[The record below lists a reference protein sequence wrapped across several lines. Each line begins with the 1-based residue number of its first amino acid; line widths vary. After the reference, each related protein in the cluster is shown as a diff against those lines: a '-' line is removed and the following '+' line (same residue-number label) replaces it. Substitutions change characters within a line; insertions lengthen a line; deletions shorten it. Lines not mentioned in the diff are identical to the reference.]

1 VKKTLSLKN
10 RFIFIYDKFEFI
22 KMKVKHSKYKNTGI
36 LFELLTRQ
44 LTSDT
49 ITGNQTKSLSFLKK
63 HFNSKTE
70 LLKEY
75 KIYHTLATQK
85 YNRDNQ
91 ATMLIEE
98 LIKAHNK
105 LNKSQLRREKYNLI
119 KEIKD
124 TYNVNDFFKAKITD
138 YKIMASIYN
147 LLENKKATA
156 LSIVD
161 SKVTLLEHITKS
173 KQKTIKKDSVL
184 ENYNK
189 QDKDTRLLTY
199 KVLLEKFNDKYSGLK
214 DNQKTLLKE
223 YVNSVTNS
231 PSLKSYIN
239 QEIKEVKKTITKFSK
254 KVEDKAVAVKLNE
267 TKGMIKP
274 LCKKTFVNDDNVI
287 NLLNYYELINE
298 LKTIHG

>member
-1 VKKTLSLKN
+1 
-10 RFIFIYDKFEFI
+10 
-22 KMKVKHSKYKNTGI
+22 MKVKHSKYKNTGI

-49 ITGNQTKSLSFLKK
+49 ITGSQSKSLSFLKK
-63 HFNSKTE
+63 HFNKRTE

-85 YNRDNQ
+85 YNKDSQ
-91 ATMLIEE
+91 ATMLIDTLLE
-98 LIKAHNK
+98 AHGK

-138 YKIMASIYN
+138 YKVMASIFN
-147 LLENKKATA
+147 LLENKNATA
-156 LSIVD
+156 LSIVN
-161 SKVTLLEHITKS
+161 SKVTLLEHITEKQIKS
-173 KQKTIKKDSVL
+173 KKNVVL
-184 ENYNK
+184 ETFNN

-199 KVLLEKFNDKYSGLK
+199 KVLLEKFNDKYSGLE

-231 PSLKSYIN
+231 PALKSYIN
-239 QEIKEVKKTITKFSK
+239 QEIKEVKKDISKYSK
-254 KVEDKAVAVKLNE
+254 KVEDKAVVIKLNE

-274 LCKKTFVNDDNVI
+274 LCKKSSVNDDNVI
-287 NLLNYYELINE
+287 NLLNYYELVNE

>member
-1 VKKTLSLKN
+1 
-10 RFIFIYDKFEFI
+10 
-22 KMKVKHSKYKNTGI
+22 MKVKHSKYRNTGI

-49 ITGNQTKSLSFLKK
+49 ITGNQSKSLSFLKK

-75 KIYHTLATQK
+75 KIYHTLATKK
-85 YNRDNQ
+85 YDKDSQ

-98 LIKAHNK
+98 LVKAHEK

-119 KEIKD
+119 KEIKEN
-124 TYNVNDFFKAKITD
+124 YNVNDFFKAKITD
-138 YKIMASIYN
+138 YKIMASIFN

-161 SKVTLLEHITKS
+161 SKVTLLEHITEKQNNKS
-173 KQKTIKKDSVL
+173 PKNNVL
-184 ENYNK
+184 ENFNN
-189 QDKDTRLLTY
+189 QDSDTRLLTY
-199 KVLLEKFNDKYSGLK
+199 KVLLEKFNNKYSGLE

-223 YVNSVTNS
+223 YVNSVSNS
-231 PSLKSYIN
+231 PALKSYIN
-239 QEIKEVKKTITKFSK
+239 QEIKGVKKNLTKYSK

-267 TKGMIKP
+267 TKEMIKP
-274 LCKKTFVNDDNVI
+274 LCKKSSVHDDNVI
-287 NLLNYYELINE
+287 NLLNYYELVNE
-298 LKTIHG
+298 LKTVHG

>member
-1 VKKTLSLKN
+1 
-10 RFIFIYDKFEFI
+10 
-22 KMKVKHSKYKNTGI
+22 MKVKHSKYKNTGI

-49 ITGNQTKSLSFLKK
+49 IAGNQPKSLSFLKK

-85 YNRDNQ
+85 YSKDSQ
-91 ATMLIEE
+91 ASMLIEE
-98 LIKAHNK
+98 LMKAHDK

-119 KEIKD
+119 KEIKE

-138 YKIMASIYN
+138 YKVMASIFN
-147 LLENKKATA
+147 LLENTEATP

-161 SKVTLLEHITKS
+161 SKVTLLEHITEKPTS
-173 KQKTIKKDSVL
+173 IKKYNVL
-184 ENYNK
+184 ENFDK

-199 KVLLEKFNDKYSGLK
+199 KILLEKFNDKYSGLQ

-231 PSLKSYIN
+231 PALKSYVN
-239 QEIKEVKKTITKFSK
+239 QEIKEVKKDITRYSQ
-254 KVEDKAVAVKLNE
+254 KVEDKVVAIKLNE
-267 TKGMIKP
+267 IKDMIKP
-274 LCKKTFVNDDNVI
+274 LCKKSSVNDDNVI
-287 NLLNYYELINE
+287 NLLNYYELLNE

>member
-1 VKKTLSLKN
+1 
-10 RFIFIYDKFEFI
+10 
-22 KMKVKHSKYKNTGI
+22 MKVKHSKYKNTGI

-85 YNRDNQ
+85 YNKDSQ
-91 ATMLIEE
+91 ATMLIDTLLE
-98 LIKAHNK
+98 AHGK

-119 KEIKD
+119 KEIRD

-138 YKIMASIYN
+138 YKIMASVFN

-156 LSIVD
+156 LSIVS
-161 SKVTLLEHITKS
+161 SKVTLLEHITQNKPKIS
-173 KQKTIKKDSVL
+173 KKDVVL
-184 ENYNK
+184 EHFNN

-199 KVLLEKFNDKYSGLK
+199 KVLLEKFNNKYSGLQ

-239 QEIKEVKKTITKFSK
+239 QEIKAVKKTITGYSQ
-254 KVEDKAVAVKLNE
+254 KVEDKAVAVKLTE
-267 TKGMIKP
+267 TKGMIKT
-274 LCKKTFVNDDNVI
+274 LCKKTSVNDDNVI
-287 NLLNYYELINE
+287 NLLNYYELVNE

>member
-1 VKKTLSLKN
+1 
-10 RFIFIYDKFEFI
+10 
-22 KMKVKHSKYKNTGI
+22 MKVKHSKYKNTGI

-49 ITGNQTKSLSFLKK
+49 IAGTQPKALSFLKK
-63 HFNSKTE
+63 HFNKKTE

-85 YNRDNQ
+85 YNKDAQ
-91 ATMLIEE
+91 ATMLINTLLEV
-98 LIKAHNK
+98 HGK

-138 YKIMASIYN
+138 YKVMASIFN
-147 LLENKKATA
+147 LLENTNATP
-156 LSIVD
+156 LSIVS
-161 SKVTLLEHITKS
+161 SKVNILEHITRKQTSS
-173 KQKTIKKDSVL
+173 KKNVVL
-184 ENYNK
+184 ENFNN

-199 KVLLEKFNDKYSGLK
+199 KIVLEKFNDKYNDLQ

-231 PSLKSYIN
+231 PALKSYIN
-239 QEIKEVKKTITKFSK
+239 QEIKEIKKTISGYSK
-254 KVEDKAVAVKLNE
+254 KVEDKVIAIKLTE

-274 LCKKTFVNDDNVI
+274 LCKKTSVNDDNVI
-287 NLLNYYELINE
+287 NLLNYYELVNE

>member
-1 VKKTLSLKN
+1 
-10 RFIFIYDKFEFI
+10 
-22 KMKVKHSKYKNTGI
+22 MKVKHSKYKNTGI

-49 ITGNQTKSLSFLKK
+49 IAGTQPKALSFLKK
-63 HFNSKTE
+63 HFNKKTE

-85 YNRDNQ
+85 YNKDSK
-91 ATMLIEE
+91 ATMLISTLLE
-98 LIKAHNK
+98 AHGK

-138 YKIMASIYN
+138 YKVMASIFN
-147 LLENKKATA
+147 LLENKEATP
-156 LSIVD
+156 LSIVS
-161 SKVTLLEHITKS
+161 SKVTILEHITEK
-173 KQKTIKKDSVL
+173 KTKVKDSVVL
-184 ENYNK
+184 ENFNK

-199 KVLLEKFNDKYSGLK
+199 KVILEKFNDRYSGLQ

-231 PSLKSYIN
+231 PALKSYIN
-239 QEIKEVKKTITKFSK
+239 QEIKEVKKIISGYSK
-254 KVEDKAVAVKLNE
+254 KVEDKAVAIKLTE

-274 LCKKTFVNDDNVI
+274 LCKKTSVNDDNVI
-287 NLLNYYELINE
+287 NLLNYYELVNE

>member
-1 VKKTLSLKN
+1 
-10 RFIFIYDKFEFI
+10 
-22 KMKVKHSKYKNTGI
+22 MKIKHSKYKNTGI

-49 ITGNQTKSLSFLKK
+49 IAGNDQRALSFLKK
-63 HFNSKTE
+63 HFNTKTE

-85 YNRDNQ
+85 YNKDSK
-91 ATMLIEE
+91 ATMLIDT
-98 LIKAHNK
+98 LIEAHNK

-138 YKIMASIYN
+138 YKIMASIFN
-147 LLENKKATA
+147 ILENKEASS

-161 SKVTLLEHITKS
+161 SKVTILEHITIQPK
-173 KQKTIKKDSVL
+173 KQKQKNEVL
-184 ENYNK
+184 EGFNA
-189 QDKDTRLLTY
+189 QDKNSRLLTY
-199 KVLLEKFNDKYSGLK
+199 KILLEKFNDKYSGLEE
-214 DNQKTLLKE
+214 NQKTLLKE

-239 QEIKEVKKTITKFSK
+239 QEIKEVKKDLTKYSK
-254 KVEDKAVAVKLNE
+254 KVEDKAVAVKLTE

-274 LCKKTFVNDDNVI
+274 LDKKSSVSDDNVI
-287 NLLNYYELINE
+287 NLLNYYELVNE

>member
-1 VKKTLSLKN
+1 
-10 RFIFIYDKFEFI
+10 
-22 KMKVKHSKYKNTGI
+22 MKVKHSKYKNTGI

-49 ITGNQTKSLSFLKK
+49 IAGNNPKSLDFLKK

-85 YNRDNQ
+85 YKKDSQ

-98 LIKAHNK
+98 LTKTHRK

-119 KEIKD
+119 KEIKENYD
-124 TYNVNDFFKAKITD
+124 VNNFFKAKITD
-138 YKIMASIYN
+138 YKIMASIFN
-147 LLENKKATA
+147 LLENREATP

-161 SKVTLLEHITKS
+161 SKVTILEHITEN
-173 KQKTIKKDSVL
+173 QKEQSKKDTVL
-184 ENYNK
+184 ENYEK

-199 KVLLEKFNDKYSGLK
+199 KVLLEKFNNKYSGLE

-223 YVNSVTNS
+223 YVNSVSNS
-231 PSLKSYIN
+231 PALKSYIN
-239 QEIKEVKKTITKFSK
+239 QEIKGVKKDITKYSK
-254 KVEDKAVAVKLNE
+254 KVEDKVIAIKLNE
-267 TKGMIKP
+267 TKNMVNP
-274 LCKKTFVNDDNVI
+274 LNKKSSVSDDNVI
-287 NLLNYYELINE
+287 NLLNYYELVNE

>member
-1 VKKTLSLKN
+1 
-10 RFIFIYDKFEFI
+10 
-22 KMKVKHSKYKNTGI
+22 MKVKHSKYKNTGI

-49 ITGNQTKSLSFLKK
+49 IAGNQPKALSFLKK
-63 HFNSKTE
+63 HFNKKTE

-85 YNRDNQ
+85 YNKDSQ
-91 ATMLIEE
+91 ATMLIDTLLE
-98 LIKAHNK
+98 AHGK

-138 YKIMASIYN
+138 YKIMASIFN
-147 LLENKKATA
+147 LLENKEASP
-156 LSIVD
+156 LSIVN
-161 SKVTLLEHITKS
+161 SKVNILEHITR
-173 KQKTIKKDSVL
+173 KQTSDNKKNVVL
-184 ENYNK
+184 ENFSK
-189 QDKDTRLLTY
+189 QNKDTRLLTY
-199 KVLLEKFNDKYSGLK
+199 KVLLEKFNNKYSNLQ

-231 PSLKSYIN
+231 PALKSYIN
-239 QEIKEVKKTITKFSK
+239 QEIKEVKKIITGYSK
-254 KVEDKAVAVKLNE
+254 KVEDKVVAIKLTE

-274 LCKKTFVNDDNVI
+274 LCKKTSVNDDNVI
-287 NLLNYYELINE
+287 NLLNYYELVNE